1 MRGKKY
7 RYKGESLTVGEWA
20 KRIGVSTAVLGMRL
34 HNGWTIARALTEPVI
49 PRKKKDRKSIEKAEK
64 SGKKKEKAD
73 NKVAK
78 PAKKEMS
85 LVQKVEAPAKK
96 RRGRPPKAVA
106 AVPPPPAEKPTQAKD
121 GASVAKEAV
130 NVVERQDIPVPK
142 RPMSTNKDFLRGM
155 AEGIWLTISSV
166 AMMMAESGDNV
177 AAKNLKRVEDMF
189 KGGFA
194 EKFMA
199 AVSDKKKGK

>member
-1 MRGKKY
+1 MKGKKY

-34 HNGWTIARALTEPVI
+34 HSGWTIARALTEPVI
-49 PRKKKDRKSIEKAEK
+49 PRKRKNAAKPDKKPGKRGKKTAEPVEKAAE
-64 SGKKKEKAD
+64 
-73 NKVAK
+73 
-78 PAKKEMS
+78 PAKR
-85 LVQKVEAPAKK
+85 
-96 RRGRPPKAVA
+96 RRGRPPKSVA
-106 AVPPPPAEKPTQAKD
+106 AVPPPPPEEPTRAKL
-121 GASVAKEAV
+121 GATVAKSPE
-130 NVVERQDIPVPK
+130 VVAEQQDIPVPK

>member
-1 MRGKKY
+1 MKGKKY

-20 KRIGVSTAVLGMRL
+20 KRIGVSPAVLGMRI
-34 HNGWTIARALTEPVI
+34 HSGWTIARALTEPVV
-49 PRKKKDRKSIEKAEK
+49 PRKRKNAAKSDKKPGKRGKKTEEPVEKAAE
-64 SGKKKEKAD
+64 
-73 NKVAK
+73 
-78 PAKKEMS
+78 PAKR
-85 LVQKVEAPAKK
+85 
-96 RRGRPPKAVA
+96 RRGRPPKSVA
-106 AVPPPPAEKPTQAKD
+106 AVPPPPPEEPSRAKVD
-121 GASVAKEAV
+121 ATVAKSAE
-130 NVVERQDIPVPK
+130 VVAEQQDIPVPK

-194 EKFMA
+194 EKFIA

>member
-20 KRIGVSTAVLGMRL
+20 KRIGVSTAVLGMRI
-34 HNGWTIARALTEPVI
+34 HKGWTIARALTEPVI
-49 PRKKKDRKSIEKAEK
+49 HRKRKAEKSIEKAEK
-64 SGKKKEKAD
+64 SGKKKEKAT
-73 NKVAK
+73 NKVVK
-78 PAKKEMS
+78 LS
-85 LVQKVEAPAKK
+85 QNVDAPAKK
-96 RRGRPPKAVA
+96 RRGRPPKSVA
-106 AVPPPPAEKPTQAKD
+106 AVSPSPAEKPTQAKD
-121 GASVAKEAV
+121 GATVAQDAA
-130 NVVERQDIPVPK
+130 NVGERQEIPVPK

>member
-1 MRGKKY
+1 MKGKKY

-20 KRIGVSTAVLGMRL
+20 KRIGVSPAVLGMRL
-34 HNGWTIARALTEPVI
+34 HSGWTIARALTEPVV
-49 PRKKKDRKSIEKAEK
+49 PRKRKNAAKPDKK
-64 SGKKKEKAD
+64 SGKRVKKAADTVEKAAEPV
-73 NKVAK
+73 KR
-78 PAKKEMS
+78 
-85 LVQKVEAPAKK
+85 
-96 RRGRPPKAVA
+96 RRGRPPK
-106 AVPPPPAEKPTQAKD
+106 
-121 GASVAKEAV
+121 SVAVIQPPTPEEPARAKISATVEKAAE
-130 NVVERQDIPVPK
+130 VVAEQQDIPVPK

-194 EKFMA
+194 EKFIA

>member
-1 MRGKKY
+1 MKGKKY

-34 HNGWTIARALTEPVI
+34 HSGWTIARALTEPVI
-49 PRKKKDRKSIEKAEK
+49 PRKRKNAAKPDKKPGKRGKKTAEPVEKAE
-64 SGKKKEKAD
+64 E
-73 NKVAK
+73 
-78 PAKKEMS
+78 PAKR
-85 LVQKVEAPAKK
+85 
-96 RRGRPPKAVA
+96 RRGRPPKSVA
-106 AVPPPPAEKPTQAKD
+106 AVPPLPPEEPTRAKL
-121 GASVAKEAV
+121 GATVAKSPE
-130 NVVERQDIPVPK
+130 VVAEQQDIPVPK

>member
-1 MRGKKY
+1 MKGKKY

-20 KRIGVSTAVLGMRL
+20 KRIGVSPAVLGMRL
-34 HNGWTIARALTEPVI
+34 HSGWTIARALTEPVV
-49 PRKKKDRKSIEKAEK
+49 PRKRKNAAKPNMK
-64 SGKKKEKAD
+64 SGKRVKKAADTVEKA
-73 NKVAK
+73 AE
-78 PAKKEMS
+78 PAKR
-85 LVQKVEAPAKK
+85 
-96 RRGRPPKAVA
+96 RRGCPPMSVAVI
-106 AVPPPPAEKPTQAKD
+106 PPPTPEEPTRAKISATVEKSPEVVAEQ
-121 GASVAKEAV
+121 
-130 NVVERQDIPVPK
+130 QDIPVPK

-194 EKFMA
+194 EKFIA

>member
-20 KRIGVSTAVLGMRL
+20 KRIGVSTAVLGMRF
-34 HNGWTIARALTEPVI
+34 HKGWTIARALTEPVI
-49 PRKKKDRKSIEKAEK
+49 PRKRKAEKPIEKVEK
-64 SGKKKEKAD
+64 SGKKKEKTASE
-73 NKVAK
+73 VAK
-78 PAKKEMS
+78 FA
-85 LVQKVEAPAKK
+85 QKVDAPAKK
-96 RRGRPPKAVA
+96 RRGRPPKSVA
-106 AVPPPPAEKPTQAKD
+106 AVPPPPAEEPTQAKD
-121 GASVAKEAV
+121 GATVAKEV
-130 NVVERQDIPVPK
+130 ESSGERQEIPVPK
-142 RPMSTNKDFLRGM
+142 RPMSTSKDFLRGM

>member
-1 MRGKKY
+1 MKGKKY

-20 KRIGVSTAVLGMRL
+20 KRIGVSPAVLGMRL
-34 HNGWTIARALTEPVI
+34 HTGWSVARALTEPVI
-49 PRKKKDRKSIEKAEK
+49 PRARKKSSKSAKKTGGRVKTAPVSVEKVPE
-64 SGKKKEKAD
+64 
-73 NKVAK
+73 
-78 PAKKEMS
+78 PAKR
-85 LVQKVEAPAKK
+85 
-96 RRGRPPKAVA
+96 RRGRPPKVAA
-106 AVPPPPAEKPTQAKD
+106 AVPPPKPEEPTRAKD
-121 GASVAKEAV
+121 GAPEAAV
-130 NVVERQDIPVPK
+130 GEQQGIPVPK
-142 RPMSTNKDFLRGM
+142 RPISTNKDFLRGM